1 MSPFV
6 ICMVACCTITHLVAC
21 KGAFGSDEVEIARC
35 RVRVS
40 MGTLKHYEDI
50 WPKARK
56 ILVQLKK
63 IAHAILHE
71 RAVAQTPT
79 ADYEMLAEQ
88 DIMFANFFDKDWLQA
103 FEASAA
109 SAIRDV

>member
-1 MSPFV
+1 
-6 ICMVACCTITHLVAC
+6 
-21 KGAFGSDEVEIARC
+21 
-35 RVRVS
+35 

-71 RAVAQTPT
+71 RAIAQTPT